1 MEEQDT
7 KRSESYVI
15 NRAGKFFKIFNK
27 ENNKALQ
34 GSFTT
39 LTHAQRYL
47 DAYVRGYNH
56 KLVQSEIKRIRNSD
70 KPVKQKMKEYK
81 QLCQQIQEL
90 S

>member
-47 DAYVRGYNH
+47 DAYIRGHNQ
-56 KLVQSEIKRIRNSD
+56 KQIQLEIKRIRNSD

>member
-7 KRSESYVI
+7 KRTEDYII
-15 NRAGKFFKIFNK
+15 NRAGKFFKIFHK
-27 ENNKALQ
+27 ECNIALQ
-34 GSFTT
+34 GNFTT

-47 DAYVRGYNH
+47 DAYVRGHNH
-56 KLVQSEIKRIRNSD
+56 TQIQREIKRIRNSD